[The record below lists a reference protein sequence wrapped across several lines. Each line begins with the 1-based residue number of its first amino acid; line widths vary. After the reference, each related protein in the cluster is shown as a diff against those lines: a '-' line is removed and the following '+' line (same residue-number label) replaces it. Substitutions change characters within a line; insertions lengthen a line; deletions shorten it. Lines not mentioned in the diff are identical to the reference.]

1 VFGQGPEG
9 SYVSL
14 LIRTPTK
21 NIHEIRLVRTAAA
34 GGVKPEKT
42 GFATADGWTEDDQGL
57 DGFNSES
64 TEIIGIPS
72 TAPTHRRMYEPTLV
86 GSNTRV
92 PSSESGR
99 RVERMMT

>member
-1 VFGQGPEG
+1 VA
-9 SYVSL
+9 
-14 LIRTPTK
+14 T
-21 NIHEIRLVRTAAA
+21 

-64 TEIIGIPS
+64 TEIIGILS
-72 TAPTHRRMYEPTLV
+72 TAPAHRQMREPTSV
-86 GSNTRV
+86 GSNPRV

-99 RVERMMT
+99 SVERMMT